1 MSSQSPD
8 ACTLA
13 KAAYEKAFLKWYQV
27 TYIPAKGSVKEMCCK
42 EEFDAYQKCAQE
54 WLVSRGMDKKLKKW
68 EARQEKHDEE
78 ARKRSQQ
85 KVDE

>member
-1 MSSQSPD
+1 
-8 ACTLA
+8 
-13 KAAYEKAFLKWYQV
+13 
-27 TYIPAKGSVKEMCCK
+27 MCCK